1 MKRLKK
7 LLTLFLAIC
16 MLASSVTVYGADEN
30 ATGTDKEHGT
40 GTNNGAVGG
49 ASQYKTGIAM
59 Y

>member
-7 LLTLFLAIC
+7 LLTMFLTIC
-16 MLASSVTVYGADEN
+16 LLASSFTVYGADEN
-30 ATGTDKEHGT
+30 ATGTDKTHGT

-49 ASQYKTGIAM
+49 ASQYKTGLAM